1 MTPKEQLLKIAK
13 LASEEPWWQITR
25 VETKLAVKYRCSLI
39 HKNKH
44 YTSGDQESENLAIS
58 VALHNYLKGVE
69 SV

>member
-13 LASEEPWWQITR
+13 LASDEPWWQITR

-44 YTSGDQESENLAIS
+44 YRDRS
-58 VALHNYLKGVE
+58 VC
-69 SV
+69 S